1 MKNRKLLLSLLLF
14 ALIGFVSANSLLA
27 KALTDGEQG
36 NTTDWK
42 MIGPDNVA
50 GRVRAAMF
58 DRNNYGVVYAGT
70 VAGLY
75 VSVDNGKSWREV
87 PSLGS
92 GHENI
97 TALAQDENGVIY
109 VGTGEGYYNIGL
121 HNMNHLGY
129 SDEATGRIGS
139 GVYKS
144 NTLST
149 NWTEGLSTAEAK
161 YEWILSHLS
170 FSVIEGTTVAN
181 AYNEYQNW
189 AFINAMAYANHTL
202 YVATKNSGLHAINTE
217 DNSDIKD
224 IELGIGYMNVYDVV
238 VNNNGDVAVAYSDD
252 VSGSEV
258 AIVTPNTDGTYTATT
273 KLTPTTIDAQLPMGR
288 VKLLFGNNNPN
299 NLYAYIATQGHS
311 YDGYYVNGSSYETA
325 NGASTSALSGM
336 AMGVWRTTSLE
347 EPNWQCITPSSFSN
361 GQQLNYAMSLAVDDN
376 DNMEILYVGGNSI
389 LRGQDVNGNG
399 ILSFSSMTTPTMD
412 MTDIET
418 SVTYGIGYVPA
429 NIHSILFMKNPQS
442 VADSIFQLYTTDAGV
457 YTYQYDSILKAPI
470 YTPGKGMNNSQVYK
484 VTAASDG
491 AVMAA
496 TQSNAISYIPSP
508 SEDGMKS
515 AKRVW
520 AINSTNYPLNSFYE
534 ERDNSY
540 AANSSLSAI
549 STSGTNVISSAINK
563 VLPASN
569 ARKPYIVARPF
580 INIARTYGN
589 KGVYDEIETET
600 VWNFGGA
607 TQVNDMGYFMSEKMY
622 KGNMYANFVTP
633 MAYWETFDGATN
645 LKDSIP
651 LTLKVG
657 TEIIR
662 GNERISII
670 RGQEIL
676 KGDKLVISDNNF
688 LGYPFIHEFDASY
701 KLDAVQAGGD
711 TLFYYDTASTDT
723 TAYKFKILPKLQTRL
738 AVATPQGLFLTA
750 QPMDF
755 SRKYDYVGYL
765 NITDTTKFL
774 LWRRLFSV
782 GDIPS
787 NGDFSPKHLNE
798 SVRNVAFSADGGSIF
813 LTLDIYNDG
822 SGTNSASS
830 YEVYSETKLIRI
842 DGINDTTLYYIKD
855 RFAGNIQDTDRF
867 TRTELAS
874 FNRRVSSIATDPNN
888 VNRLVL
894 TFDGYQNATNVMY
907 TENAMSA
914 TPSFGVLNNPPQPNA
929 TVAPVY
935 SALIEKF
942 EGNTLFVGTEDGVYR
957 MDNFTSGS
965 GQWVKDG
972 EGTVPVYHLW
982 QQTQNRPEITFTDQ
996 STGVSENVTYGATKN
1011 AGVIYAATYGRGV
1024 LMNKKYQQENPD
1036 AESYV
1041 SLPTVRNTKDILTLS
1056 VYPNPTKTYSTIS
1069 YSLSEPSNVT
1079 FRMFDMNGRLVS
1091 TLDNG
1096 REAKG
1101 QHSQVVDVNNM
1112 KKGVYVIQLITESST
1127 RTAKLIVE

>member
-14 ALIGFVSANSLLA
+14 ALLGFVSANSLLA

-75 VSVDNGKSWREV
+75 VSVDNGRSWREI
-87 PSLGS
+87 SLGS

-109 VGTGEGYYNIGL
+109 VGTGEGYYTTGL
-121 HNMNHLGY
+121 HNMSHLGY
-129 SDEATGRIGS
+129 SDEATGRVGTGI
-139 GVYKS
+139 YKS
-144 NTLST
+144 NVLST
-149 NWTEGLSTAEAK
+149 NWTEGLNNIEPK
-161 YEWILSHLS
+161 YEWICSNLS
-170 FSVIEGTTVAN
+170 FSRVEGTEVSSALS
-181 AYNEYQNW
+181 EYEDW
-189 AFINAMAYANHTL
+189 SYINAMTYANNTV
-202 YVATKNSGLHAINTE
+202 YVATKNSGLHAINTVTNSIE
-217 DNSDIKD
+217 DIV
-224 IELGIGYMNVYDVV
+224 LGIGYMNVYDVV
-238 VNNNGDVAVAYSDD
+238 TNANGVVAVAYSDD
-252 VSGSEV
+252 VNGAEI
-258 AIVTPNTDGTYTATT
+258 AIVSTNEDGTHTANTI
-273 KLTPTTIDAQLPMGR
+273 LTSATINAQLPMGR

-299 NLYAYIATQGHS
+299 TLYAYIAAQGHS
-311 YDGYYVNGSSYETA
+311 YGGYYVNGNSYESA

-336 AMGVWRTTSLE
+336 AMGVWKTTSIDD
-347 EPNWQCITPSSFSN
+347 PDWKCITSSSFSN
-361 GQQLNYAMSLAVDDN
+361 GQQHNYAMSLAVDDN
-376 DNMEILYVGGNSI
+376 NNREILYVGANSV

-399 ILSFSSMTTPTMD
+399 IFSFSPMTSPTMD
-412 MTDIET
+412 MTDLET
-418 SVTYGIGYVPA
+418 SVTYGMGYVPA
-429 NIHSILFMKNPQS
+429 NIHSILFMRNPQS
-442 VADSIFQLYTTDAGV
+442 TMDSIFQLYTTDAGV
-457 YTYQYDSILKAPI
+457 YTYQYDSILQAAI
-470 YTPGKGMNNSQVYK
+470 FTPGKGMNNSQVYK
-484 VTAASDG
+484 VAAASDG
-491 AVMAA
+491 SVMAA

-520 AINSTNYPLNSFYE
+520 AVNSTNYPSNYFYE
-534 ERDNSY
+534 EGSNYY
-540 AANSSLSAI
+540 AANSSISAI
-549 STSGTNVISSAINK
+549 ASSGTNVISSAINK
-563 VLPASN
+563 ILPASN

-580 INIARTYGN
+580 LNVARTYGN

-607 TQVNDMGYFMSEKMY
+607 TNVNDMGYFMSEKMY

-633 MAYWETFDGATN
+633 MAYWEKFDGATN
-645 LKDSIP
+645 IKDSIP

-662 GNERISII
+662 GDEHISII

-676 KGDKLVISDNNF
+676 RGDKVVISDNNF
-688 LGYPFIHEFDASY
+688 LGYPFIHEFDLSY

-711 TLFYYDTASTDT
+711 TLFYYDTAVTDT
-723 TAYKFKILPKLQTRL
+723 TAYKFKILPKVQTRL
-738 AVATPQGLFLTA
+738 AVVTPQGVFLTA

-798 SVRNVAFSADGGSIF
+798 TVRNVAFSADGGSIF
-813 LTLDIYNDG
+813 LTLDVYNDG

-830 YEVYSETKLIRI
+830 YEVYSGTKLIRI
-842 DGINDTTLYYIKD
+842 DGINDTTLYYIRD

-867 TRTELAS
+867 TRTVIGE
-874 FNRRVSSIATDPNN
+874 FDRRISSIATDPNN

-894 TFDGYQNATNVMY
+894 TFDGYVNNINVMY
-907 TENAMSA
+907 TENAMSDA
-914 TPSFGVLNNPPQPNA
+914 PSFGVLSNPPQENSLK
-929 TVAPVY
+929 APVY
-935 SALIEKF
+935 AALIEKF
-942 EGNTLFVGTEDGVYR
+942 EGNTLFVGTEGGIYK
-957 MDNFTSGS
+957 MDNFTSGN

-972 EGTVPVYHLW
+972 EETVPVYHLW
-982 QQTQNRPEITFTDQ
+982 QQTQNRPQVTFTDQ
-996 STGVSENVTYGATKN
+996 STGVSENVTYGATSN
-1011 AGVIYAATYGRGV
+1011 AGVIYAATYGRGI

-1036 AESYV
+1036 AISYV
-1041 SLPTVRNTKDILTLS
+1041 SLPTVRDTKDALTLS
-1056 VYPNPTKTYSTIS
+1056 IYPNPTKTYSTIS
-1069 YSLSEPSNVT
+1069 YSLNEPSNVV
-1079 FRMFDMNGRLVS
+1079 FRMYDMNGRLVS

-1101 QHSQVVDVNNM
+1101 QHSQIVDVNSM
-1112 KKGVYVIQLITESST
+1112 KKGVYVVQLITESST